1 MKILI
6 NPKTFLREFVEPVL
20 DVAKGDKSAIFI
32 DGEWI
37 YTLWANHG
45 IRMGLYQAFKPK
57 DIIDP
62 ITRFNVDMAKIAQAL
77 KCLSKECE
85 ETVLDINTTKKK
97 VILKQDDWNINMG
110 MVEDRLTSVP
120 SINPSK
126 LEDPSIVYDEIHID
140 LETIKKLKKADTFAN
155 TTLKMYLENVGGN
168 LICTLG
174 DKTDPHLDN
183 ISLVLQEKMDKS
195 LSEHIY
201 DAAFLHN
208 IFRVRSD
215 ITLKILT
222 NKALLVTA
230 SSDNSKT
237 IHLATHIKK

>member
-6 NPKTFLREFVEPVL
+6 NPKTFLKEFVEPIL
-20 DVAKGDKSAIFI
+20 DVTKGEKSAIFI

-37 YTLWANHG
+37 YTLWANAG

-57 DIIDP
+57 AIFDP
-62 ITRFNVDMAKIAQAL
+62 SQRFNVDMAKIAQAL
-77 KCLSKECE
+77 KCLSKDCE
-85 ETVLDINTTKKK
+85 ETVLDLNLTKKK
-97 VILKQDDWNINMG
+97 IIIKQDNWNITIG
-110 MVEDRLTSVP
+110 MIEDRLVNVP
-120 SINPSK
+120 AINPAR
-126 LEDPSIVYDEIHID
+126 LEDPSIVYDDIPIGMEAV
-140 LETIKKLKKADTFAN
+140 KNLKKADSFAN
-155 TTLKMYLENVGGN
+155 DTLKMYLENVGGN

-174 DKTDPHLDN
+174 DKTESHLDS
-183 ISLVLQEKMDKS
+183 ISLVLKENMDKS
-195 LSEHIY
+195 LPEHIY

-230 SSDNSKT
+230 CSDNSKT